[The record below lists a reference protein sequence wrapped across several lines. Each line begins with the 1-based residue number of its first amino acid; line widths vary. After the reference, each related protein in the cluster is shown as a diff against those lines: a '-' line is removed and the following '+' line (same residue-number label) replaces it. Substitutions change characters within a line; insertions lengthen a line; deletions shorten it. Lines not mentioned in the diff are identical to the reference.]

1 MFGPV
6 FRITPAVARALMSI
20 EGSREAIAAFPFDVA
35 MLASLRETAR
45 LRTTHYSTQIEG
57 NRLTEVEVKAAV
69 GGAHVPGRE
78 RDEREVRNYYRAL
91 ERIEA
96 IAAGAGAIREI
107 ELRRIHGLVMEGK
120 ATASRYRDGQNVIR
134 DAATRAIVYMPPE
147 ASDVAPLMTDLFR
160 WINEQLETAELPAPI
175 LAGLAHYQY
184 ATIHPY
190 YDGNGRTARLLTTLL
205 LHRAGYG
212 LKGIYSLEEYY
223 ARNLGRYYRA
233 LTVGSSHNYYEGRAE
248 ADVTGFVEYFCRGM
262 ADAFLA
268 VRTQAAEAAARG
280 ARDATPVLRRLD
292 PRQRRLLELFRAR
305 GVVASAEIAEH
316 LRLSPRTVTDLCRAW
331 VAKGFLAM
339 HDPSR
344 KNRSYRLGTAFED
357 LLADATPRIATKLG
371 TKHRQHRGT

>member
-6 FRITPAVARALMSI
+6 FRITPAIAKALMSI
-20 EGSREAIAAFPFDVA
+20 EASREAVAALPVDVA

-45 LRTTHYSTQIEG
+45 LRATHYSTQIEG

-120 ATASRYRDGQNVIR
+120 ARATPYRDGQNVIR
-134 DAATRAIVYMPPE
+134 DAATRRIVYMPPE
-147 ASDVAPLMTDLFR
+147 ASDVLPLVEQLFA
-160 WINEQLETAELPAPI
+160 WINENLETADLPAPI

-190 YDGNGRTARLLTTLL
+190 YDGNGRMARLLTTLL
-205 LHRAGYG
+205 LHRAAYG
-212 LKGIYSLEEYY
+212 LKGIYSLDEYY
-223 ARNLGRYYRA
+223 ARNLGGYYRA
-233 LTVGSSHNYYEGRAE
+233 LAVGSSHNYYEGRAA
-248 ADVTGFVEYFCRGM
+248 ADLTGFVEFFCAGM
-262 ADAFLA
+262 ADAFAA
-268 VRTQAAEAAARG
+268 VRAQAVRASARG
-280 ARDATPVLRRLD
+280 ARDATPNLRRLD
-292 PRQRRLLELFRAR
+292 PRQRRLLELLRAR
-305 GVVASAEIAEH
+305 GVVTSSEIAGH
-316 LRLSPRTVTDLCRAW
+316 LQLSPRTVTDLCRAW
-331 VAKGFLAM
+331 VEAGLLAM

-344 KNRSYRLGTAFED
+344 KNRSYRLGDAFED
-357 LLADATPRIATKLG
+357 LAAPRLGATR
-371 TKHRQHRGT
+371 RRR